1 MKSLTTSIQGNN
13 NLIDADDRSEFRNSS
28 IIINGNNNTIIL
40 KNNNLIENLKIKLI
54 GHGKIINIQKGIR
67 NIKNLKITSIRG
79 NNQKIL
85 IGRNLSCGGLDIQMN
100 DGDEKITIGN
110 DCLLSWGI
118 KMRTSDGHSI
128 IDLNTGEAINLPSN
142 IKISDRVWINEDV
155 KILKGVNIPSD
166 VVVASGSI
174 VTKSYM
180 PYESNTIIAGIPAK
194 TVKKEIKWDR
204 AMPVLRNK

>member
-1 MKSLTTSIQGNN
+1 MKGLTTSIQGNN
-13 NLIDADDRSEFRNSS
+13 NLIDADERSEFINSS
-28 IIINGNNNTIIL
+28 VVINGNNNSVIL

-54 GHGKIINIQKGIR
+54 GHNKIVNIQAGIR
-67 NIKNLKITSIRG
+67 NIKNLKISSIRG

-85 IGRNLSCGGLDIQMN
+85 IGENLSCGGLDIQMN
-100 DGDEKITIGN
+100 DGDEEIMIGN

-128 IDLNTGEAINLPSN
+128 IDLNTGKAINLPSN
-142 IKISDRVWINEDV
+142 IKISDRVWISEDV

-166 VVVASGSI
+166 VVIASGSI

-204 AMPVLRNK
+204 SMPALKNK